1 MAVMPSEVELFGAR
15 AFLRYLGA
23 PETREMQ
30 VAVVAWY
37 RQESGSIQKI
47 IGNNPFNI
55 KKGAASYLSV
65 GERKGGFL
73 IFPSLARG
81 FKAAAIVIED
91 LAPAY
96 GYGTVILAAMSGNP
110 IRFLGALANSS
121 WSESHY
127 GVLARAFP
135 MGLDNHLVVVYREIM
150 A

>member
-1 MAVMPSEVELFGAR
+1 MIRPTEIELFGAR

-30 VAVVAWY
+30 TAVVAWF
-37 RQESGSIQKI
+37 RQESGSVAKV

-55 KKGAASYLSV
+55 KAGSASYLSV
-65 GERKGGFL
+65 GERRGGFL
-73 IFPSLARG
+73 MFPSLARG

-91 LAPAY
+91 LAPSY
-96 GYGTVILAAMSGNP
+96 GYGTVILAALSGNP
-110 IRFLGALANSS
+110 LRFLGALANSA

-127 GVLARAFP
+127 GVQNRAFP
-135 MGLDNHLVVVYREIM
+135 MGMDNHLVVVYRELM